1 MSREYKNV
9 ISQIFKYLAISL
21 VFMVFGF
28 FVGQRFIPQEY
39 IYYANRIIA
48 ILGVLF
54 VLLAIFSR
62 KRILPSRF
70 SMNYVYLFT
79 FIDGILMYPLF
90 QYYLYDLGIGLFVS
104 IVLGTAVLFGVLSMV
119 SSRKS
124 GGYYLGLGNILFAGL
139 VGLLVLGLINIFFGG
154 ARFNL
159 VISAISLLIFTGYI
173 LYDISL
179 IKYSV
184 ENRFIKDKN
193 DLSIH
198 VLNLYLDFINIL
210 LNLLNIA
217 SYLDD

>member
-1 MSREYKNV
+1 MRSEYKSV

-21 VFMVFGF
+21 VFMIFGF

-48 ILGVLF
+48 ILGVIF

-62 KRILPSRF
+62 KSIIPRSF

-79 FIDGILMYPLF
+79 FVDGILMYPLF

-119 SSRKS
+119 SSKKG

-154 ARFNL
+154 ARFNFF
-159 VISAISLLIFTGYI
+159 ISIISLLIFTGYI

-184 ENRFIKDKN
+184 ENRFIRDKN
-193 DLSIH
+193 DLSIF

>member
-1 MSREYKNV
+1 MSREYKSA
-9 ISQIFKYLAISL
+9 ISQIFKYLAFSL

-28 FVGQRFIPQEY
+28 FVGQSFIPPEY
-39 IYYANRIIA
+39 VYYANRIIA

-54 VLLAIFSR
+54 VILAIFSR
-62 KRILPSRF
+62 KSIIPRSF

-119 SSRKS
+119 SSRKG
-124 GGYYLGLGNILFAGL
+124 GGYYLGLGNVLFAGL
-139 VGLLVLGLINIFFGG
+139 VGLLVLGLINFFFGG
-154 ARFNL
+154 PRLNL
-159 VISAISLLIFTGYI
+159 VISGVSLLIFSGYI

-184 ENRFIKDKN
+184 ENRFINSKN